1 MLGGS
6 LQCWGLP
13 AAWGPS
19 GHWSCGPLT
28 WHPSAL
34 SAVNLDHF
42 QILRA
47 IGKGSFGKVR
57 LRMGPGWTCVGK
69 AGRLGLVERVGM
81 LPAGQA
87 SDAGASGG
95 LPLSPPLL
103 SSPSPGL
110 WVLVARLGAGGADGA
125 SLGSSGAKTLRPF
138 ALHTSPILQQTA
150 ARGLEGMCLR
160 SRSMGGQPPT
170 SGAQRPGLCWSLQV
184 GRGRT
189 QVAAMGPCPTLAPR
203 ARSPLSLGRIQA
215 PDCSL
220 ILPRDWG

>member
-1 MLGGS
+1 M
-6 LQCWGLP
+6 
-13 AAWGPS
+13 
-19 GHWSCGPLT
+19 
-28 WHPSAL
+28 
-34 SAVNLDHF
+34 NLDHF

-125 SLGSSGAKTLRPF
+125 SLGSSGAKTPGHHPAPYSL
-138 ALHTSPILQQTA
+138 
-150 ARGLEGMCLR
+150 GR
-160 SRSMGGQPPT
+160 S
-170 SGAQRPGLCWSLQV
+170 QRH
-184 GRGRT
+184 
-189 QVAAMGPCPTLAPR
+189 LAPR
-203 ARSPLSLGRIQA
+203 PLPVSSPSRKLSPRGSTPSLRLQNLSFPLEESRSEGSVQICKRIA
-215 PDCSL
+215 TL
-220 ILPRDWG
+220 KILDEQLNKNFG